1 MHCSI
6 DSQVVHANYTL
17 TLAVN
22 TAMHTPPLA
31 VNTAMHTPPLAVNTA
46 LQAKIFAYR

>member
-6 DSQVVHANYTL
+6 DSQVVHANYTP

-46 LQAKIFAYR
+46 FQDFCL

>member
-6 DSQVVHANYTL
+6 DSQGVHANYTT

-22 TAMHTPPLA
+22 TAMQTPPLA
-31 VNTAMHTPPLAVNTA
+31 VNTAMHSPPLVVNTA
-46 LQAKIFAYR
+46 LQDFCL